1 MVRDEDKALNCL
13 VFLSKKGQT
22 QNCFL
27 DSKIFTPAKKTILA
41 CNFQLFLIYILNK
54 IFQLFLL
61 DYCFSEMPIVDLVLL
76 VLEMG
81 LLMEMIMVVVMLV
94 VMVIKMVMIS
104 YGEADDGGGVGR

>member
-1 MVRDEDKALNCL
+1 
-13 VFLSKKGQT
+13 
-22 QNCFL
+22 
-27 DSKIFTPAKKTILA
+27 
-41 CNFQLFLIYILNK
+41 
-54 IFQLFLL
+54 
-61 DYCFSEMPIVDLVLL
+61 MPIVDLVLL